1 MNYRGNYFSSG
12 NGQEGAMN
20 SKRPGR
26 RQFLK
31 NSAALAG
38 LAAGAITPA
47 GATPAAP
54 ETVDQLHAYGERSHF
69 ENWTR
74 KGKHLWPPGGASG
87 TRDYGFRTPLQYQL
101 GMITPAPLHFTISH
115 GNEPRDI
122 DPAQHRLLIHGLVDR
137 PLIFSLDE
145 LKRLP
150 SVSRFHFVECNANS
164 GPTGPAG
171 VARRAAT
178 ATPQE
183 THGLTSCSLWTGV
196 PLSLLL
202 QQAGVQNSA
211 TWMIAEGDDP
221 PKHLKSIPIEKAMD
235 DCMVAYGQNGEAV
248 RPEQGYPLR
257 LIVAGWEGINNVK
270 WLRRI
275 KLVDQPYMDM
285 RESTKYPS
293 LRLDGKARWFQFELG
308 PKSVVTRPSGGQQLA
323 GPGFYEI
330 SGLAWS
336 GGGAIRR
343 VEISTD
349 DGKTWKDAQLQD
361 PVARK
366 AHTRFVFPW
375 EWNGEEAV
383 LQSRCTDE
391 RNEMQPTRD
400 EIAKIWHIDMDYYN
414 TSTNLVGHFN
424 AIQPWKINRDGSVL
438 NALFI

>member
-1 MNYRGNYFSSG
+1 
-12 NGQEGAMN
+12 MN
-20 SKRPGR
+20 SKQSGR

-47 GATPAAP
+47 GATPPAS
-54 ETVDQLHAYGERSHF
+54 ESVEQLHAYGERSHF
-69 ENWTR
+69 ESWTR
-74 KGKHLWPPGGASG
+74 KGKHLWPPGGARG
-87 TRDYGFRTPLQYQL
+87 TRDYGFRNPLQYQL
-101 GMITPAPLHFTISH
+101 GMITPASLHFTISH
-115 GNEPRDI
+115 GNEPPDI
-122 DPAQHRLLIHGLVDR
+122 DPAQHRLLIHGMVDR
-137 PLIFSLDE
+137 PLVFSLDE

-171 VARRAAT
+171 AARRAPT
-178 ATPQE
+178 ATVQE

-202 QQAGVQNSA
+202 QQAGVQKSA
-211 TWMIAEGDDP
+211 TWMIAEGAEP
-221 PKHLKSIPIEKAMD
+221 PKHLKSIPVEKAMD
-235 DCMVAYGQNGEAV
+235 DCLVAYGQNGEAV

-293 LRLDGKARWFQFELG
+293 LRLDGNARWFQFELG
-308 PKSVVTRPSGGQQLA
+308 PKSVITRPSGGQQLA

-343 VEISTD
+343 VEVSTD
-349 DGKTWKDAQLQD
+349 SGKTWTDAQIQD

-383 LQSRCTDE
+383 LQSRSTDE
-391 RNEMQPTRD
+391 RNEVQPTRD
-400 EIAKIWHIDMDYYN
+400 EISKIWYIDMDYYN

-438 NALFI
+438 NALFL

>member
-1 MNYRGNYFSSG
+1 MNP
-12 NGQEGAMN
+12 
-20 SKRPGR
+20 KLPGR

-31 NSAALAG
+31 NGAALAG
-38 LAAGAITPA
+38 LAVGAITPA
-47 GATPAAP
+47 GATPP
-54 ETVDQLHAYGERSHF
+54 TTESIEQLHAYGERSQF
-69 ENWTR
+69 ETWTR
-74 KGKHLWPPGGASG
+74 RGKHLWPPGGNPEGA

-115 GNEPRDI
+115 GNEPPNL
-122 DPAQHRLLIHGLVDR
+122 DPAQHRLLIHGMVDR
-137 PLIFSLDE
+137 PLVFSLDE

-164 GPTGPAG
+164 GPTGPTGA
-171 VARRAAT
+171 ARRAPT
-178 ATPQE
+178 ATPQD

-202 QQAGVQNSA
+202 QEAGVQKSA
-211 TWMIAEGDDP
+211 TWMIAEGSEP

-235 DCMVAYGQNGEAV
+235 DCLVAYGQNGEAV

-275 KLVDQPYMDM
+275 KLVDEPYMDM

-308 PKSVVTRPSGGQQLA
+308 PKSVITRPSGGQKLS

-375 EWNGEEAV
+375 EWNGEEV
-383 LQSRCTDE
+383 VIQSRSTDE
-391 RNEMQPTRD
+391 RNEVQPTRD
-400 EIAKIWHIDMDYYN
+400 EIAKIWHIDMDYYR

-424 AIQPWKINRDGSVL
+424 AIQPWKIGRDGSVL
-438 NALFI
+438 NALFL